1 MELKLK
7 LLVPWFYYPL
17 INTNLLIMKNRFIR
31 VSLVT
36 FIVYIIYT
44 IFFIDDIIDLPL
56 NKNTILNES
65 KNLENKID
73 SVILEKDSVL
83 EIINE

>member
-1 MELKLK
+1 
-7 LLVPWFYYPL
+7 
-17 INTNLLIMKNRFIR
+17 MKNRFIR
-31 VSLVT
+31 VTLVT

-44 IFFIDDIIDLPL
+44 FFFIDDIIDVPL
-56 NKNTILNES
+56 NENSILNDS